1 MGWVSA
7 SNAGAQSAG
16 VWQAVVAALSAV
28 RASPAEEGAQHGIE
42 QVGDGDPLAV
52 RAMGGE
58 QACSQ
63 RFFQADTAREHIES
77 VIKIAEFDHEVG
89 FLVGGNAPAAAVLFE
104 GDRTA
109 EAIDV
114 DRERET
120 WSKHERFVRDRG
132 GNLWSCLHES
142 GQESHHRVHV
152 GLLVKGALGMRLRGF
167 GDRGIDLR
175 THDSSLVSS
184 DRLQMVRLSNYFT
197 PLLGLEL
204 RNC

>member
-1 MGWVSA
+1 MATPLLFAPWVA
-7 SNAGAQSAG
+7 N
-16 VWQAVVAALSAV
+16 
-28 RASPAEEGAQHGIE
+28 
-42 QVGDGDPLAV
+42 
-52 RAMGGE
+52 

-63 RFFQADTAREHIES
+63 CFLQADSAREHIEG

-89 FLVGGNAPAAAVLFE
+89 FLIGGNAPAAAVLFE
-104 GDRTA
+104 GDCAA

-120 WSKHERFVRDRG
+120 WPKNERFARDGG
-132 GNLWSCLHES
+132 GNLRSHLHKS

-152 GLLVKGALGMRLRGF
+152 GLFVKGALGMRLRGF

-184 DRLQMVRLSNYFT
+184 DRLQMVRLSNHFT
-197 PLLGLEL
+197 LLL
-204 RNC
+204 